1 MFPPNFINRTKE
13 LLQHEYNALETA
25 LNTSPPVSIRMN
37 PHKFPAAGLPDFQY
51 TTEDI
56 TKTEPNGSGRV
67 SHPHKKAP
75 CYEKV
80 PWCET
85 GYYLPERP
93 SFTFDPL
100 FHAGAYYV
108 QEASSMFLEQA
119 IAAIMENSDSVPER
133 ITALDL
139 CAAPGG
145 KSTHLQTILPE
156 GSLLVSNE
164 VVRSRSMILAE
175 NMTKW
180 GSPYHIITNNDPKDF
195 GKLTHVF
202 DIILTDLPCSGEG
215 MFRKDRASR
224 DEWSIENVNLC
235 ASRQRRI
242 IHDVWDALK
251 PGGWLIYSTCTF
263 NTEEN
268 EANVYKLSGE
278 LGAEVIPVPV
288 RPEWNITG
296 SLQHNIPA
304 YRFFPH
310 HTRGEGFFL
319 ALMRKNKEPEDRQA
333 TKTKRKDNKQPAI
346 VPAKIK
352 DLLSEPE
359 KFVFHTCERLPAG
372 NTSGTLSGK
381 PEKSRSNTRIKD
393 NRMMGCSVFAIPEAC
408 EDSYRFLSERLHIIS
423 AGIKLG
429 EYKGGDFTPSIS
441 LALSTEINPEAFP
454 VVELPYDNAINYLR
468 KEAIVLPEHTPKGYV
483 LLTYQRLPLGFAKNI
498 GSRANNLYP
507 QEWRIRSRTNP
518 LP

>member
-1 MFPPNFINRTKE
+1 MRGVQIQACENAKLILSLFPAYRNERMFPPHFINRTKE
-13 LLQHEYNALETA
+13 LLPHEYDALEAA
-25 LNTSPPVSIRMN
+25 LNASPPVSIRIN
-37 PHKFPAAGLPDFQY
+37 PHKPSVA
-51 TTEDI
+51 
-56 TKTEPNGSGRV
+56 EPYASGRA
-67 SHPHKKAP
+67 SHPHPNTP
-75 CYEKV
+75 CYEKI

-119 IAAIMENSDSVPER
+119 IAAIMENNDSFPEQ

-268 EANVYKLSGE
+268 EANVYKLCGE
-278 LGAEVIPVPV
+278 LGAEVVPVPA

-319 ALMRKNKEPEDRQA
+319 ALMRKNKEAEDRRA
-333 TKTKRKDNKQPAI
+333 VKTKRKDNKQPAI
-346 VPAKIK
+346 VPAEVKG
-352 DLLSEPE
+352 LLSEPE
-359 KFVFHTCERLPAG
+359 KFVFYTREKLL
-372 NTSGTLSGK
+372 NGK
-381 PEKSRSNTRIKD
+381 NRIKD
-393 NRMMGCSVFAIPEAC
+393 NRMTGCPVFAVSGAR
-408 EDSYRFLSERLHIIS
+408 EDSYRFLSERLHLIS
-423 AGIKLG
+423 AGIRLG
-429 EYKGGDFTPSIS
+429 EYKGADFTPSVS

-454 VVELPYDNAINYLR
+454 AVELPYDHAINYLR
-468 KEAIVLPEHTPKGYV
+468 KEAIALPEHTPKGYI
-483 LLTYQRLPLGFAKNI
+483 LLTYQRIPLGFAKNI
-498 GSRANNLYP
+498 GNRANNLYP